1 MFYLRVVGN
10 EIFGFYDF
18 ELFTEEQLDFD
29 FVVIDDELQRHIRK
43 ESLRYFK
50 KNLLIRTLDESEEKV
65 LTIKDKNLFSKT
77 PQLEK

>member
-29 FVVIDDELQRHIRK
+29 FIVIDDELQRHIRK
-43 ESLRYFK
+43 EGLKYFK
-50 KNLLIRTLDESEEKV
+50 KNNLIKTLDSSEEKV
-65 LTIKDKNLFSKT
+65 LTIKNKDLFSKN
-77 PQLEK
+77 P

>member
-29 FVVIDDELQRHIRK
+29 FIVIDDELQRHIRK
-43 ESLRYFK
+43 EGLRYFN
-50 KNLLIRTLDESEEKV
+50 KNLLIKTLDSSEEKV
-65 LTIKDKNLFSKT
+65 LTIKNKDLFSKT
-77 PQLEK
+77 L

>member
-1 MFYLRVVGN
+1 MFYLRVVEN

-29 FVVIDDELQRHIRK
+29 FIVIDDELQRHIRK
-43 ESLRYFK
+43 EGLKYFN
-50 KNLLIRTLDESEEKV
+50 KNLLIRTLDDSEEKV

>member
-29 FVVIDDELQRHIRK
+29 FIVIDDELQRHIRK
-43 ESLRYFK
+43 EGLKYFN

>member
-29 FVVIDDELQRHIRK
+29 FIVIDDELQRYIRK
-43 ESLRYFK
+43 EGLRYFK
-50 KNLLIRTLDESEEKV
+50 KNLLIKTLDSSEEKV

>member
-10 EIFGFYDF
+10 KIFGFYDF
-18 ELFTEEQLDFD
+18 ELYKEEQINFD
-29 FVVIDDELQRHIRK
+29 FVVIDDELQRYIRK
-43 ESLRYFK
+43 EGLRYFN